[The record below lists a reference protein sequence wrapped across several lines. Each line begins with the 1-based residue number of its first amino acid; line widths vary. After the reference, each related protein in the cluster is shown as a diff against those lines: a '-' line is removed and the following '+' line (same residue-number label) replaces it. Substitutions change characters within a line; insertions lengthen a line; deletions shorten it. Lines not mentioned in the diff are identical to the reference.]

1 MTRGMFAQVM
11 YRLEDKPTTTNSNAF
26 ADVKKSDYFADAV
39 AWASQ
44 NDIIS
49 GVGNGKFAPNK
60 PITKEELLVMLYRLQ
75 TDKEN
80 VVTENKTSVNLDNV
94 SHWAVESVNWA
105 VQNGIVAAND
115 GKISNLKSAITRAEV
130 ATILWNYV
138 KN

>member
-1 MTRGMFAQVM
+1 M
-11 YRLEDKPTTTNSNAF
+11 
-26 ADVKKSDYFADAV
+26 KKSDYFADAV

-49 GVGNGKFAPNK
+49 GVGNGKFVPNK

-75 TDKEN
+75 ADKEN
-80 VVTENKTSVNLDNV
+80 VATENKTSVNLDNV
-94 SHWAVESVNWA
+94 SYWAAESVNWA
-105 VQNGIVAAND
+105 VQNGIVATND
-115 GKISNLKSAITRAEV
+115 GKISNPKSAITRAEV